1 MWWRI
6 GLVVGERALGKRGE
20 RRRAMSGEAG
30 IWRNGMRMKRRMTSK
45 KRLTRKRTH
54 LTRMTDF
61 LRKRRRLN
69 LRWSNKTIVMM
80 RSTLHVLL
88 SRTSSSKSLRT
99 IFLLS
104 LDASVDSAPS
114 LPRLRNRF

>member
-1 MWWRI
+1 
-6 GLVVGERALGKRGE
+6 
-20 RRRAMSGEAG
+20 MSGEAG
-30 IWRNGMRMKRRMTSK
+30 IWRNGMSMKRRMTSK